1 LGARQTPEVD
11 RYTAVFGSLGERFVI
26 IRWKRARGID
36 AAITAMRQ
44 NEQAKD
50 AAVGRIL
57 PPAT

>member
-1 LGARQTPEVD
+1 VD

-44 NEQAKD
+44 NDQAKD

-57 PPAT
+57 PAAT